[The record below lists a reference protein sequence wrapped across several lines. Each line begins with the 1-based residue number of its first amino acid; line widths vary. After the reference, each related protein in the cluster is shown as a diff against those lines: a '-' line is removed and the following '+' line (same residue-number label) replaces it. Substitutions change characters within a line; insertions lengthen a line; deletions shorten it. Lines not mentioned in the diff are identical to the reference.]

1 MSVETLA
8 LVLHHSRAKGTD
20 KLILVGIANHDG
32 DGGAWPAVKT
42 LARYAHVDESTVR
55 RSLRRLES
63 LGELL
68 THTQAGGPSGIPEWQ
83 RPNRYEVLIACPAT
97 CDRTKHHRE
106 IPLPIAPSD
115 LWITGGASTP
125 GGRAHAPGG
134 SAPTRPAP
142 LASTRP
148 EPSIEPSEKAGVV
161 VEDVTTDCGPCS
173 ICSRAEHDCRSRV
186 ATSGH
191 EYTPKRLRVAR

>member
-8 LVLHHSRAKGTD
+8 LVLHHSRSKGTD
-20 KLILVGIANHDG
+20 KLILIGIANHDG

-55 RSLRRLES
+55 RSLRRLEG

-68 THTQAGGPSGIPEWQ
+68 THTQAGGPSGIPEWR

-97 CDRTKHHRE
+97 CDRTKNHRE
-106 IPLPIAPSD
+106 ITPPQAPAD
-115 LWITGGASTP
+115 LWITGGAPTP
-125 GGRAHAPGG
+125 GGRAHAPGVG
-134 SAPTRPAP
+134 APTRPAP
-142 LASTRP
+142 QAPTRP
-148 EPSIEPSEKAGVV
+148 EPYIEPNLNTRGVV
-161 VEDVTTDCGPCS
+161 DDLTTEGGPCS
-173 ICSRAEHDCRSRV
+173 ICSRPEHDCRSRV

-191 EYTPKRLRVAR
+191 EYAPKRLRSVR